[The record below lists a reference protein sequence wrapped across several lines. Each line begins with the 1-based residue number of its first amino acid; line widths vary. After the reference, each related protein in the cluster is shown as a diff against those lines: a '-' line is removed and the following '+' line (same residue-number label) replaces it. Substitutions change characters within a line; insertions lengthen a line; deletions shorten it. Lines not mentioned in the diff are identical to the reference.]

1 MTKRAVESGSERRQT
16 FRQDMRIVCQ
26 AFIDEAS
33 GESCEMV
40 TRDVSHTG
48 AFFETGHSVDVSS
61 KIKVMMDLGKHLVEI
76 VGEVVRVEAEG
87 FAVAFFQTQVVPIK
101 I

>member
-1 MTKRAVESGSERRQT
+1 
-16 FRQDMRIVCQ
+16 MRITCQ
-26 AFIDEAS
+26 ALLDEDS
-33 GESCEMV
+33 GASCEMV

-48 AFFETGHSVDVSS
+48 AFFVTSHAVAVSS
-61 KIKVMMDLGKHLVEI
+61 KIKVLMNLGKHLAET

-87 FAVAFFQTQVVPIK
+87 FAVAFLQTEVVPIR